1 MKRAVVVFS
10 GGQDSTT
17 CLIQALQQYDEVH
30 CVTFD
35 YGQRHRAEIEVAQEL
50 SEALGAKAHKVLD
63 VTLLNELAISSLTRD
78 NIPVPAYDP
87 NQKNALPS
95 TFVPGRNILFLTLA
109 AIYAYQVEAEAVI
122 TGVCETDFSGYPDC
136 RDEFVKALNQAV
148 VLGIARDIRFETPLM
163 WLNKAETWALADYY
177 QQLDRVR
184 RLGARLRDGRDLLRR
199 HGAITREVL
208 RFCVVD
214 LARDRP
220 RDLARH
226 GRVLRLD
233 AIGAVVARAALDDA
247 HLRARHQFQD
257 FPGLAADVLHPLVA
271 GRLGRNRMRAPP
283 VSGNRS
289 RRGISYFRGGDRQPR
304 ARSGIADTAQSSG
317 PHGECS
323 DGGERNRLSQG
334 GAGRAQH
341 ALSCQNRQRTGFPE
355 GPGWHPGE
363 AAGREEAASE
373 PGYAADDRKSR

>member
-50 SEALGAKAHKVLD
+50 SVALGAKAHKVLD
-63 VTLLNELAISSLTRD
+63 VTLLNELAVSSLTRD

-136 RDEFVKALNQAV
+136 RDEFVKALNKAV
-148 VLGIARDIRFETPLM
+148 ALGIARDIRFETPLM

-177 QQLDRVR
+177 HQLDRVR
-184 RLGARLRDGRDLLRR
+184 QDTLTCYNGIKGDGCGECAACNLRANGLTQYR
-199 HGAITREVL
+199 ANQAEVM
-208 RFCVVD
+208 
-214 LARDRP
+214 
-220 RDLARH
+220 
-226 GRVLRLD
+226 
-233 AIGAVVARAALDDA
+233 AALKQKA
-247 HLRARHQFQD
+247 
-257 FPGLAADVLHPLVA
+257 GLA
-271 GRLGRNRMRAPP
+271 
-283 VSGNRS
+283 
-289 RRGISYFRGGDRQPR
+289 
-304 ARSGIADTAQSSG
+304 
-317 PHGECS
+317 
-323 DGGERNRLSQG
+323 
-334 GAGRAQH
+334 
-341 ALSCQNRQRTGFPE
+341 
-355 GPGWHPGE
+355 
-363 AAGREEAASE
+363 
-373 PGYAADDRKSR
+373 